1 MINTIFYLSTCDTCK
16 RIINQINDL
25 TQFELIDIKKKNIT
39 ALELKE
45 ISQLSNL
52 SFENLFNRRSQKFK
66 LIVKEG
72 LADHDYFRMILEE
85 YTFLQ
90 RPVIVYR
97 NQVFVGNSKS
107 VIAAAISLINA

>member
-1 MINTIFYLSTCDTCK
+1 M
-16 RIINQINDL
+16 NQINDL
-25 TQFELIDIKKKNIT
+25 TQFDLVDIKKKNIT

-52 SFENLFNRRSQKFK
+52 SFENLFNRRAQKFK
-66 LIVKEG
+66 LISKEG
-72 LADHDYFRMILEE
+72 LTEDSYFQMIIEE

-90 RPVIVYR
+90 RPVIVFQ

-107 VIAAAISLINA
+107 VVAAAMSLINA